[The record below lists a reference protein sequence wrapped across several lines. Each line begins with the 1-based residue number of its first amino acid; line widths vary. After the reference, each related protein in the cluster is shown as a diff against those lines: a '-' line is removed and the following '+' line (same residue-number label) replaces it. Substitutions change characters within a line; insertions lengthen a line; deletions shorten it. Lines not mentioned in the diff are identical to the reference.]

1 MDTTTFLQR
10 FNGLQRKSNDQF
22 TACCPAHE
30 DSTPSLSITFQGE
43 RVLLH
48 CHAGC
53 AVENIVAEVGLT
65 MQDLFIAEKSPKWQS
80 LREHVYLDE
89 NGQPLAKKELFRKPD
104 GNKTA
109 VWYRYDC
116 HTWRKGLGNEKP
128 PLYNLPALLT
138 SVDAVYLAEGEK
150 DADTLAAMGYTAT
163 TAPNGAGSSWRS
175 EWNAPL
181 FGREVV
187 VLADNDEAG
196 RKHAERC
203 ANGLRST
210 AASVRVIQAR
220 DIDPNIHEKGDI
232 SDIVEKRS
240 MEEARQMLEKAVGMA
255 EQVISAEVSYA
266 PKICCFSDVV
276 FEETRFLVEPYFPI
290 GKLTIVQGD
299 SGTGK
304 TAFMCAIAAA
314 VSAGTSPFGKDEIG
328 RNVLMLS
335 VEDDPPILR
344 GRIEADGG
352 DLTRCF
358 FLENVAGL
366 SFNDAVVEQSVKNKN
381 AGLLVFDPLQA
392 FLGAKTD
399 MFRAN
404 ETRPILA
411 ALAEMAKRNDCA
423 VVIISHM
430 SKAQTKIIYKALGS
444 VDIIAASRSVLYIGR
459 DPDQPEQCA
468 AVHIKSSNA
477 RPGQSI
483 RFQIGDRGRVEWLG
497 YCNLTAD
504 DLDRATVRKE
514 AGIPYEQ
521 EPLVAVIR
529 SIIAENPSGIFIA
542 YDDLKSYS
550 SELLNYCPFPDT
562 QKLRRKVE
570 ELAPEVARKD
580 NVRMQIE
587 KQRPKAFMRHGNI
600 FTPYSTGAARGIEIS
615 NCALPREFQCK
626 LDQVAM

>member
-1 MDTTTFLQR
+1 LDTEDFLQK
-10 FNGLQRKSNDQF
+10 FHGVKKEINDQYI
-22 TACCPAHE
+22 ASCPAHA
-30 DSTPSLSITFQGE
+30 DSTPSLSISFQSG

-53 AVENIVAEVGLT
+53 AVEKIVSAVGLT
-65 MQDLFIAEKSPKWQS
+65 MQDLFVDEKFLKWQP

-89 NGQPLAKKELFRKPD
+89 TGQPLAKKELFRKPD

-109 VWYRYDC
+109 VWYRYDSDI
-116 HTWRKGLGNEKP
+116 WLKGLNNRKP
-128 PLYNLPALLT
+128 PLYNLPALLASIGT
-138 SVDAVYLAEGEK
+138 VYLVEGEK
-150 DADTLAAMGYTAT
+150 DTETLTSMGFAAT
-163 TAPNGAGSSWRS
+163 TSPNGAGSAWRT

-181 FGREVV
+181 AGRDVV

-203 ANGLRST
+203 ANGLRGT

-240 MEEARQMLEKAVGMA
+240 MEEARQMLEKAVAMA
-255 EQVISAEVSYA
+255 EKVINAEVSYA
-266 PKICCFSDVV
+266 PKICCFSDVA

-314 VSAGTSPFGKDEIG
+314 VSAGTNPFGKAEIG

-381 AGLLVFDPLQA
+381 VGLLVFDPLQA

-497 YCNLTAD
+497 FCDLTAD

-514 AGIPYEQ
+514 TGIPYDE
-521 EPLVAVIR
+521 EPLVTVIR
-529 SIIAENPSGIFIA
+529 SIMAENPSGIFIT
-542 YDDLKSYS
+542 YDDFNSYA
-550 SELLNYCPFPDT
+550 LDVLNYCPCQDS
-562 QKLRRKVE
+562 QKLRSKILA
-570 ELAPEVARKD
+570 LAPEIIRRDKFKID
-580 NVRMQIE
+580 LG
-587 KQRPKAFMRHGNI
+587 KHRPKAFMKNGKI
-600 FTPYSTGAARGIEIS
+600 FTPYSMTAARGIEIS
-615 NCALPREFQCK
+615 NFVLPKEFQYK
-626 LDQVAM
+626 LEEAM